1 MTLVLLGMTVICIR
15 LMLFIQNMTELNH
28 DWAELLYINI
38 LRSLVWGN
46 DKYIFNH
53 LLTFDNI
60 FIIKFLQYN

>member
-15 LMLFIQNMTELNH
+15 LMLFNQNMTELNH